1 MWQVGRILTAE
12 ECEMKRG
19 LVHGTCPGLVEGNEY
34 MFRIKAVN
42 IGKLRLDSDPTNS
55 ILLHLKAF
63 SLTLLTIYILN
74 ILFYALYFIH
84 IKGSARE
91 NDKKSTRRSRI
102 K

>member
-12 ECEMKRG
+12 ECEIKRG

-42 IGKLRLDSDPTNS
+42 IGKLRLDSDPTKS
-55 ILLHLKAF
+55 IIVLLKEFILI
-63 SLTLLTIYILN
+63 LLTIYILN

-91 NDKKSTRRSRI
+91 NDKKSIRRPGT